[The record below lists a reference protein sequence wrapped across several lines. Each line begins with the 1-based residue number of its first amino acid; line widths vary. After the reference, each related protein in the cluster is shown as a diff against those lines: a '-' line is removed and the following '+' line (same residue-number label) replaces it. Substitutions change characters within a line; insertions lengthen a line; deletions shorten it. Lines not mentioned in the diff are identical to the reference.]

1 MATRPRDPYGR
12 PRVVGGIAL
21 ILAAIVMALLGVAF
35 DKPIE
40 FPQLALFLGTGT
52 VLLGAAAAAD
62 IIGRG
67 K

>member
-1 MATRPRDPYGR
+1 MATKPRDPYGR
-12 PRVVGGIAL
+12 ARIAGGIAL
-21 ILAAIVMALLGVAF
+21 ILAAIIMALLGVAF

-62 IIGRG
+62 ILGRN

>member
-12 PRVVGGIAL
+12 ARIAGGTAL
-21 ILAAIVMALLGVAF
+21 ILAAITMALLGVAF

-62 IIGRG
+62 ILGRN